1 MSDDDEATFKRSKK
15 TSKHE
20 CTVVLLDVGSNMAAP
35 EAGSERCAMDLAKEV
50 LDWILT
56 RKIFSKSPDEF
67 TLILFGSDETRNSFA
82 SGTENIYFCEEE
94 MQTAKIDWLKLID
107 KEVKPSKHVQGD
119 FIAALIVAVDYM
131 RSCLEG
137 AQENEITGRNI
148 LLLTNLA
155 GYVEDDLASDSS
167 DAIAI
172 ANGMKALDVNFSV
185 IGPSVRSWG
194 DGGDERIR
202 TSGDISPTKDDVK
215 MEIGERILS
224 DIAKRVDGVIYTFKG
239 PSVRSWGD
247 GGDERI
253 RTSGDISPTKDDV
266 KMEIGERIL
275 SDIAKRVDGVIYT
288 FKEAL
293 PMLQHFVP
301 RKVNIRG
308 QRFFLELG
316 EDLKLPLVLFKKN
329 QEPDMKMNFAK
340 VDQTSGAESLFRE
353 ENNAC
358 AYHLRK
364 IINRNLHTNII
375 YIRQSYQHIYISVS
389 TININNHINIYIRE
403 ALPMLQHF
411 VPRKV
416 NIRGQRFFLELGEDL
431 KLPLVLFKKNQEP
444 DMKMNFAKVDQT
456 SGAEVKRQ
464 TIYERPVGDDSTQN
478 AALPA
483 SNSGPQVLRKED
495 VIKGYTFGSTVV
507 PFNDEDEK
515 EYGWKRESR
524 CMKLLQFSKRS
535 DILEHY
541 LMDGGVYYCIPPA
554 NDQEGATAVSALV
567 RAMLEEDSVAL
578 VRYVYNAA
586 SSPRIMALFPRTSSK
601 GVDMLMGILLPF
613 YEDFRG
619 LEFPPIDDDLYKPKA
634 EQMRAVEA
642 LVDAMD
648 LSKSY
653 LDPETGECGEDLRPR
668 NVPNPKLQRVC
679 EAMKHRALHPGEE
692 LAEFKSHILNQLFEP
707 RPSLLKLASEPLA
720 WIKKSFVLQ
729 EVPSRKRKGNFNED
743 PLSID
748 AFPSFGE
755 DGSSLPA
762 DGRFIGVDE
771 VKVEGDTKTEDIVKT
786 EE

>member
-35 EAGSERCAMDLAKEV
+35 EAGSERCALDLAKEV

-224 DIAKRVDGVIYTFKG
+224 DIAKRVDGVIYTFK
-239 PSVRSWGD
+239 
-247 GGDERI
+247 
-253 RTSGDISPTKDDV
+253 
-266 KMEIGERIL
+266 
-275 SDIAKRVDGVIYT
+275 
-288 FKEAL
+288 EAL

-340 VDQTSGAESLFRE
+340 
-353 ENNAC
+353 
-358 AYHLRK
+358 
-364 IINRNLHTNII
+364 
-375 YIRQSYQHIYISVS
+375 
-389 TININNHINIYIRE
+389 
-403 ALPMLQHF
+403 M
-411 VPRKV
+411 
-416 NIRGQRFFLELGEDL
+416 
-431 KLPLVLFKKNQEP
+431 
-444 DMKMNFAKVDQT
+444 DQT

-586 SSPRIMALFPRTSSK
+586 SSPRIMALFPRTSRK

-653 LDPETGECGEDLRPR
+653 LDPETGEYGEDLRPR

-692 LAEFKSHILNQLFEP
+692 LPEFKSHILNQLFEP